1 MLNKKCMKWAVKSF
15 PTCVISSKKIH
26 ICGQFGFIWFQT
38 KWYIISLDV
47 FKKTSKI
54 IKKLAGGAGS

>member
-1 MLNKKCMKWAVKSF
+1 MYEMSCKNFSNMCIIF
-15 PTCVISSKKIH
+15 KKIH

-47 FKKTSKI
+47 FKKTSEI